1 MGAVDNKIAIV
12 TGGAR
17 SLGAAEA
24 RLLAAEGAKVVIFDI
39 LDDRGRATTEEI
51 VRAGGDCRY
60 LHCDV
65 RRVEDWHAAV
75 AEIIGWYGRIDVLV
89 NNAGINIRESLL
101 DATMEHFEDVMAT
114 NLYGPLHGIRAVAP
128 YMQAAGKGSIVNI
141 VSTNSLAG
149 GPFAAYATSK
159 WALRGL
165 IKCAA
170 LELAQWHIRVN
181 AVCPGLVPTEINQGQ
196 PYIQQGIDSNPM
208 GRAGTPEDVA
218 ALVLFLASDASAY
231 ISGADIPVDGG
242 GMAGTARYRD
252 AKYTI

>member
-24 RLLAAEGAKVVIFDI
+24 GLLAAEGARVVVFDI
-39 LDDRGRATTEEI
+39 LDDRGRSTTEAI
-51 VRAGGDCRY
+51 VKDGGDCRY

-65 RRVEDWHAAV
+65 RRVEEWESAV
-75 AEIIGWYGRIDVLV
+75 AEVIGWYGHIDVLV

-128 YMQAAGKGSIVNI
+128 HMRAAGKGSIVNI

-181 AVCPGLVPTEINQGQ
+181 AICPGLVPTEINQGQ

-218 ALVLFLASDASAY
+218 ALVLFLASDASA
-231 ISGADIPVDGG
+231 
-242 GMAGTARYRD
+242 
-252 AKYTI
+252 

>member
-1 MGAVDNKIAIV
+1 MGAVDNKVAIV

-17 SLGAAEA
+17 SLGTAEA
-24 RLLAAEGAKVVIFDI
+24 ALLAREGAKVIIFDI
-39 LDDRGRATTEEI
+39 LDDRGRSTTEGI
-51 VRAGGDCRY
+51 VRDGGDCRY

-65 RRVEDWHAAV
+65 RRVEDWEKAIAQV
-75 AEIIGWYGRIDVLV
+75 IQWYGRIEVLV

-114 NLYGPLHGIRAVAP
+114 NLYGPIHGIRAVAP
-128 YMQAAGKGSIVNI
+128 HMKTAGQGSIVNI

-170 LELAQWHIRVN
+170 LAWISH
-181 AVCPGLVPTEINQGQ
+181 
-196 PYIQQGIDSNPM
+196 
-208 GRAGTPEDVA
+208 AG
-218 ALVLFLASDASAY
+218 
-231 ISGADIPVDGG
+231 
-242 GMAGTARYRD
+242 
-252 AKYTI
+252 

>member
-1 MGAVDNKIAIV
+1 MGVVDDKVVIV

-24 RLLAAEGAKVVIFDI
+24 GLLAAEGGKVTI
-39 LDDRGRATTEEI
+39 LDIRDERGRSTTDEI
-51 VRAGGDCRY
+51 VRRGGDCRY

-65 RRVEDWHAAV
+65 RRVEDWDRA
-75 AEIIGWYGRIDVLV
+75 IGEVVGRHGRIDVLV

-101 DATMEHFEDVMAT
+101 DAELDHFEDVMAT

-128 YMQAAGKGSIVNI
+128 HMKAAGKGSIVNI
-141 VSTNSLAG
+141 VSTNGLAG

-170 LELAQWHIRVN
+170 LELAQWQIRVN
-181 AVCPGLVPTEINQGQ
+181 GVCPGLVPTEINEGQ

-208 GRAGTPEDVA
+208 GRAGTPQDIA

-242 GMAGTARYRD
+242 GMAGTARYRG

>member
-1 MGAVDNKIAIV
+1 MGVVDNKVAIV

-24 RLLAAEGAKVVIFDI
+24 ATLAREGARVVIFDI
-39 LDDRGRATTEEI
+39 LDDRGRSTAEAI
-51 VRAGGDCRY
+51 VKDGGDCRY

-65 RRVEDWHAAV
+65 RRIEDWDEAIAQVTQWH
-75 AEIIGWYGRIDVLV
+75 GRIDVLV

-101 DATMEHFEDVMAT
+101 DATMAHFEDVMAT
-114 NLYGPLHGIRAVAP
+114 NLYGPMHGIRAVAP
-128 YMQAAGKGSIVNI
+128 FMKAAGQGSIVNI

-170 LELAQWHIRVN
+170 LELAQWNIRVN
-181 AVCPGLVPTEINQGQ
+181 AVCPGLVPTEINIGQ
-196 PYIQQGIDSNPM
+196 SYIQQGIDSNPM

-231 ISGADIPVDGG
+231 ISGADIPVDGA
-242 GMAGTARYRD
+242 GMAGTARYRG